1 LKKFEKSV
9 AIRKIHAILKLQTQ
23 ITKQEEITMKK
34 IQKSK
39 KGFTLVEMVLVI
51 AIIVILAAVLV
62 LGIGTYLNKAKAASS
77 SIKSHNASTNAVVS
91 EINKYT

>member
-1 LKKFEKSV
+1 
-9 AIRKIHAILKLQTQ
+9 
-23 ITKQEEITMKK
+23 MKK

-62 LGIGTYLNKAKAASS
+62 LGIGAYLKKARAAASS
-77 SIKSHNASTNAVVS
+77 VKSHNSSVEFVNQEITNIIGA
-91 EINKYT
+91 

>member
-1 LKKFEKSV
+1 
-9 AIRKIHAILKLQTQ
+9 
-23 ITKQEEITMKK
+23 MKK

-62 LGIGTYLNKAKAASS
+62 LGIGTYLNKARAAASS
-77 SIKSHNASTNAVVS
+77 VS
-91 EINKYT
+91 EHNSDINSVVGVIDQELAS

>member
-1 LKKFEKSV
+1 
-9 AIRKIHAILKLQTQ
+9 
-23 ITKQEEITMKK
+23 MKK

-62 LGIGTYLNKAKAASS
+62 LGIGAYLKKAREL
-77 SIKSHNASTNAVVS
+77 IKQ
-91 EINKYT
+91 

>member
-1 LKKFEKSV
+1 
-9 AIRKIHAILKLQTQ
+9 
-23 ITKQEEITMKK
+23 MKK

-62 LGIGTYLNKAKAASS
+62 LGIGAYLNKAKAAASS
-77 SIKSHNASTNAVVS
+77 VAKHNSDVS
-91 EINKYT
+91 EVDKEIEAQLG

>member
-1 LKKFEKSV
+1 
-9 AIRKIHAILKLQTQ
+9 
-23 ITKQEEITMKK
+23 MKK

-62 LGIGTYLNKAKAASS
+62 LGVGSYLNKAKAASS
-77 SIKSHNASTNAVVS
+77 SIKQHNSSTSEVVDAIDK
-91 EINKYT
+91 EL

>member
-1 LKKFEKSV
+1 
-9 AIRKIHAILKLQTQ
+9 
-23 ITKQEEITMKK
+23 MKK

-62 LGIGTYLNKAKAASS
+62 LGIGAYLNKARAAASS
-77 SIKSHNASTNAVVS
+77 IKDHNSSVEYVNTAIDQAL
-91 EINKYT
+91 

>member
-1 LKKFEKSV
+1 
-9 AIRKIHAILKLQTQ
+9 
-23 ITKQEEITMKK
+23 MKK

-62 LGIGTYLNKAKAASS
+62 LGIGAYLKKARAAASS
-77 SIKSHNASTNAVVS
+77 VKSHNSSVEFVNKEITNIIGA
-91 EINKYT
+91 